1 MSHLVLV
8 MADNIE
14 NCIVEI
20 AEIGLI
26 VVIIF
31 DMMLMIEGISA
42 IFVDKLSAVSGIVG
56 LEFHA
61 LAFFRQNSEVLLHGI
76 IVDSA

>member
-1 MSHLVLV
+1 MP
-8 MADNIE
+8 DNVE
-14 NCIVEI
+14 DGIVEGAKI
-20 AEIGLI
+20 SL
-26 VVIIF
+26 VVVFLF

-42 IFVDKLSAVSGIVG
+42 IFVDKLPAVSGIVG